1 MTITDEQ
8 QKRIDNVTEKL
19 KSKQTYVNG
28 LNDKIYQLH
37 AVVQSLR
44 NSNNNIHGSAGA
56 KYVEGSIEYLESC
69 LATPDSLMAH
79 VYNEKEKKDR
89 CL

>member
-1 MTITDEQ
+1 MTITSEQ

-44 NSNNNIHGSAGA
+44 NSNNNIHGSAGTNMSRA
-56 KYVEGSIEYLESC
+56 QSSILNHVLRLLTV
-69 LATPDSLMAH
+69 LAAH

-89 CL
+89 CC

>member
-1 MTITDEQ
+1 MTITSEQ
-8 QKRIDNVTEKL
+8 QERIDNVTEKL

-28 LNDKIYQLH
+28 LHDKLYQLH

-44 NSNNNIHGSAGA
+44 NSNNNIHGAAGN

-69 LATPDSLMAH
+69 LETPDSLRAH
-79 VYNEKEKKDR
+79 VYTEKEKKDR
-89 CL
+89 CC